1 MLECKIID
9 GHNGGSI
16 TNFPLHVAWNEPQV
30 DTTEHLHSY
39 TELVLILKGNSV
51 HYCGETSVPVMQG
64 DVLVVPPG
72 IVHFYRNSS
81 EDFSLVNIIFLSDQ
95 LPIPLIDVPLLPG
108 FQAVFHGKS
117 PGTKYT
123 FLHLPE
129 EDFLEIRKLV
139 IALRYDDETRPSG
152 YRFSMLGTFMMMLSR
167 LARLHSHEQG
177 RNPQIFLHINGVISY
192 LNRHFKE
199 PCPLSKLCQVANMS
213 RATLQRNFLAATG
226 TSPRQYQLQ
235 LRIAEAM
242 TLLRTS
248 DKTVDDIAEELGFGN
263 RNYFSRQFHKIT
275 GKTPVHVKKNIEH
288 F

>member
-95 LPIPLIDVPLLPG
+95 LPIPLIDVPLDR
-108 FQAVFHGKS
+108 KS
-117 PGTKYT
+117 
-123 FLHLPE
+123 
-129 EDFLEIRKLV
+129 
-139 IALRYDDETRPSG
+139 TRLNS
-152 YRFSMLGTFMMMLSR
+152 
-167 LARLHSHEQG
+167 SH
-177 RNPQIFLHINGVISY
+177 
-192 LNRHFKE
+192 
-199 PCPLSKLCQVANMS
+199 
-213 RATLQRNFLAATG
+213 AT
-226 TSPRQYQLQ
+226 
-235 LRIAEAM
+235 
-242 TLLRTS
+242 
-248 DKTVDDIAEELGFGN
+248 
-263 RNYFSRQFHKIT
+263 
-275 GKTPVHVKKNIEH
+275 
-288 F
+288 